1 MEELSGRDGV
11 VAPENEEDRPTLPY
25 AKLRATSPDA
35 ITLPGTTSAP
45 FFDVATAAFFAAGTA
60 ALAAANDTTTP
71 TAEEEVAAWWAAQRR
86 TSAARWVTAL
96 MALCV
101 LLLAAGALRDAP
113 ADEGPLAAESP

>member
-1 MEELSGRDGV
+1 MEELSGRDAV
-11 VAPENEEDRPTLPY
+11 VEPEDERPTLPY
-25 AKLRATSPDA
+25 ATLRATSPDA
-35 ITLPGTTSAP
+35 VTLPGTTPAP
-45 FFDVATAAFFAAGTA
+45 FFDIATAAFFAAGSA

-101 LLLAAGALRDAP
+101 LLLAAGALRDVP
-113 ADEGPLAAESP
+113 AAERGAEGAQER